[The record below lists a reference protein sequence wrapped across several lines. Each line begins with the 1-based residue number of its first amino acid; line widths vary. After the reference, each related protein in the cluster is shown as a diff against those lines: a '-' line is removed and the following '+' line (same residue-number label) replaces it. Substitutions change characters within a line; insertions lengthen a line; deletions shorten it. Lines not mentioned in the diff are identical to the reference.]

1 MKESVDLIKIIDYTF
16 INMNNMSPGPK
27 EQLIELVH
35 NAVAVAL

>member
-16 INMNNMSPGPK
+16 INMNNMIPVPK